1 MQELLRHRFW
11 IANVVE
17 ARDLRRLH
25 DLGAVAICDLAME
38 EPPIPL
44 TRELIY
50 CRIPILDGSGNSP
63 ATLKLA
69 VATVVRL
76 LDEQTP
82 TLLFCSAGM
91 SRSPSV
97 AAIAL
102 AQVESRSP
110 DEVLAEL
117 AERMPLQVSPHLWRD
132 LLAVHAAG

>member
-1 MQELLRHRFW
+1 MQELLPGKFW

-17 ARDLRRLH
+17 ARDLRRVH
-25 DLGAVAICDLAME
+25 ELGAQAICDLAIE

-50 CRIPILDGSGNSP
+50 CRMPILDGGDNT
-63 ATLKLA
+63 AERLRLA

-76 LDEQTP
+76 LRDETP

-91 SRSPSV
+91 SRSPAV
-97 AAIAL
+97 AAIGL
-102 AQVESRSP
+102 AILERRSP
-110 DEVLAEL
+110 DRVLAEL

-132 LLAVHAAG
+132 LLAVHAAY